1 MERMAKIFRDIAG
14 IIDKKEVRK
23 CQKECT
29 KKSIKGI
36 TRKIR
41 K

>member
-29 KKSIKGI
+29 KKAAK
-36 TRKIR
+36 KL
-41 K
+41 KKAVKK